1 MRKNHVFAG
10 VVLIAVAMLAV
21 GCAKP
26 PQPEIDAAKA
36 ALAAAEQ
43 AEAGKYA
50 PEALDTASQAMNAV
64 NAELQA
70 QEAKFALFRS
80 YTKTK
85 QLLAD
90 AQKAADDAKQAAIE
104 GKEKAKNEARAAIDA
119 VKAAVDSTTQFM
131 DNLGKCP
138 RKPKDFKKDM
148 EMLKG
153 NLDGYAAQVNDLEG
167 AFSRE
172 DYLGAKAQAESLKG
186 QVDQLM
192 NDLTAA
198 KDKIKCKF

>member
-1 MRKNHVFAG
+1 MRRNHVFVG
-10 VVLIAVAMLAV
+10 VVLVAATLLVV

-26 PQPEIDAAKA
+26 PQPEIDGAKA

-50 PEALDTASQAMNAV
+50 PDALDKANQAMNAV

-85 QLLAD
+85 QLIAD
-90 AQKAADDAKQAAIE
+90 AQKAADDAKQAAAA
-104 GKEKAKNEARAAIDA
+104 GKEKAKADARAAIDE
-119 VKAAVDSTTQFM
+119 VKGLADKAKTLMAD
-131 DNLGKCP
+131 LEKCR

-148 EMLKG
+148 EMMKG
-153 NLDGYAAQVNDLEG
+153 NLDGYTNQVNDLEG
-167 AFSRE
+167 AFTRE
-172 DYLGAKAQAESLKG
+172 DFLGAKAQAETLKG
-186 QVDQLM
+186 QLNSM
-192 NDLTAA
+192 ITDLEGA
-198 KDKIKCKF
+198 KTKMKC